1 MGCVGVGDKG
11 RDNPGKANPRGR
23 GTMAVASLRA
33 GNYIKSH
40 LTFPCP
46 LIASYYSF
54 TARFYCPA
62 TIVLIGLFR
71 SPTAASVRRW
81 AGNEMPHEIS
91 IRSPPP
97 LVFLRNCRGTRFR
110 HADLSIWI
118 SSRRLGGREEE
129 DWDLRGRLTRSRI
142 NDEIIVWE
150 SVGAMELN
158 RRRNRRERGCRVTV
172 HRVFLPGS
180 RAMM

>member
-40 LTFPCP
+40 LTFSCP
-46 LIASYYSF
+46 FIARYYSF

-91 IRSPPP
+91 NPIPAPARVPEKLPWHPIPS
-97 LVFLRNCRGTRFR
+97 RGFV
-110 HADLSIWI
+110 HLD
-118 SSRRLGGREEE
+118 
-129 DWDLRGRLTRSRI
+129 
-142 NDEIIVWE
+142 IV
-150 SVGAMELN
+150 V
-158 RRRNRRERGCRVTV
+158 
-172 HRVFLPGS
+172 
-180 RAMM
+180 